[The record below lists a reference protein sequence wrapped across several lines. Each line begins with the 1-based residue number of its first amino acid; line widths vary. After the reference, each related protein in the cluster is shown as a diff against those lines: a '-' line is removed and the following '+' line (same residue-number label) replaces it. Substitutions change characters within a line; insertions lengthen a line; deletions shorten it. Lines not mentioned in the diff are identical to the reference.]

1 MEWSGVMSGAVR
13 TIFSSLVL
21 EYMMLVLARAKKT
34 CTWAYQ
40 TYAQKYLLVL
50 QLPSTQEL
58 QTSLGILWAHSALP
72 LHFLCPLLHIQ

>member
-34 CTWAYQ
+34 CTRAYQ

-58 QTSLGILWAHSALP
+58 QTSLGILWALSALP
-72 LHFLCPLLHIQ
+72 LHFLCTLLHIQ